1 MIHYHG
7 QILAMNEC
15 GYRQTYLAN
24 YLLVQDLDEFVVP
37 SVADSW
43 SAMLD
48 HAHSTMSSPAA
59 DRVASYSFR
68 NRFFPLQFPDDVDQ
82 ASTKAGFKGGVG
94 QRASTRASQQRRAS
108 CQTVHILFLANDR
121 CLRRC
126 DLVEQNSSVFSLIRM
141 TWMQIRLNVLGGH
154 GSARLMG
161 PHGGGVSAKAATHEM
176 EKNAWA
182 VWGP

>member
-1 MIHYHG
+1 
-7 QILAMNEC
+7 MNEC

-68 NRFFPLQFPDDVDQ
+68 NSFFPLQFPDDVDQ
-82 ASTKAGFKGGVG
+82 ASTKAGFKGGWAG
-94 QRASTRASQQRRAS
+94 GLDQGLPT
-108 CQTVHILFLANDR
+108 TKG
-121 CLRRC
+121 
-126 DLVEQNSSVFSLIRM
+126 LVPNRPYFISR
-141 TWMQIRLNVLGGH
+141 
-154 GSARLMG
+154 
-161 PHGGGVSAKAATHEM
+161 
-176 EKNAWA
+176 
-182 VWGP
+182 